1 MTIATMNPLDAQQG
15 TYQLPAAQL
24 DRFTMQLSMGFPPP
38 EAEMDMLDIHLAA
51 QPPIADL
58 KPVIDTPTF
67 LGWQQLV
74 AQIFISERIKA
85 YLVELVNR
93 MRSDAKCLSPPSPRA
108 TLMLARVA
116 QAHAMTQG
124 RDFESAR
131 HSTDSTGCA
140 GASHR
145 AVRKP
150 VWSWLCRANA
160 SAGCCTVVSEATTT
174 LPFWLWTQ
182 QLWAY
187 LLLLSRCGML
197 IFSDAQFA
205 STAGIFTA
213 LFLLMLVP
221 TFGMLLVATVTK
233 VRRDRA
239 AHTNWTFPKLF
250 ASIQK
255 HAGILTA
262 RGWGV
267 LWAGVFFTMAAMCA
281 RWASLGTTS
290 VFLLLL
296 LYSVIGVSALISTFR
311 INAFHTSSKRNT
323 GMLRREMSPAVVVSG
338 SPAEERFVLDHVPIP
353 LGFLW

>member
-1 MTIATMNPLDAQQG
+1 
-15 TYQLPAAQL
+15 
-24 DRFTMQLSMGFPPP
+24 
-38 EAEMDMLDIHLAA
+38 
-51 QPPIADL
+51 
-58 KPVIDTPTF
+58 
-67 LGWQQLV
+67 
-74 AQIFISERIKA
+74 
-85 YLVELVNR
+85 
-93 MRSDAKCLSPPSPRA
+93 
-108 TLMLARVA
+108 
-116 QAHAMTQG
+116 
-124 RDFESAR
+124 
-131 HSTDSTGCA
+131 
-140 GASHR
+140 
-145 AVRKP
+145 
-150 VWSWLCRANA
+150 
-160 SAGCCTVVSEATTT
+160 
-174 LPFWLWTQ
+174 
-182 QLWAY
+182 
-187 LLLLSRCGML
+187 ML
-197 IFSDAQFA
+197 IFSDAFA

-353 LGFLW
+353 LGFLLVIEDKIRQRLRPDLGMPLGLMLLAEPPPFRDASERSSGSA